1 MVGYVRWPVAMDETR
16 GEEDADLGLSGEGEK
31 DVRL

>member
-1 MVGYVRWPVAMDETR
+1 VVGSVRWPVAMDETR
-16 GEEDADLGLSGEGEK
+16 GEEDADLGLSGEGEE